1 MLTKTS
7 DELQYL
13 NQLEFL
19 LSQNEYY
26 KALNR
31 TGRMFTV
38 GQNSLTE
45 LVYRSMYSQATISS
59 TNYEIGVNSDW
70 MTILQYAL
78 HFMTKAENESE
89 KVGFEGISNG
99 KNVINTPNIPYDSLS
114 SINSSKCV
122 PQDSSGI
129 GVRLNPLIVSSV
141 QASHKKENGSTVI
154 HSTYKQEVCCNTS
167 SSLPD
172 LHEQIAKGNNVC
184 DLPTFLKFVSNGPSA
199 TTSQDDFET
208 LWSVFHN
215 LYNFL
220 HENKDSK
227 KDCEID
233 KVGCFVFHFYFLKL
247 VPKEK
252 DYSNLSII
260 KHVKTLLCMS
270 AAKHERIN
278 YLNFLFSF
286 SHSNEEITKDNYHV
300 CANNDEWKFDDVL
313 KILSHLPLTVEPNQ
327 YEIVIS
333 SFFHTNRSTSTDV
346 VQYLDQVDEWFE
358 RRAISISIEATGDE
372 IKIIGLIFRVCNVGM
387 NLLSSM
393 FATMKA
399 TSDILVFGN
408 RLRSIHERWRV
419 TLLKKSDVA
428 QCSNPTDKRENECI
442 LPLVNTALQKECDD
456 EKYQPTIEA
465 LEQALKLQV
474 EKRMEAEDKVRIFT
488 NKNNFHDTTLS
499 IQSKANLT
507 KSKAT
512 MNGSYSKNKL
522 ENNHTPIDKI
532 ILNQRAKD
540 IITQMQIG
548 GDVYKNIQS
557 ETVYEKI
564 TEFDELMTSF
574 LLEIDEC
581 DADSSNTLVN
591 KRDVLWFINELKLRL
606 NDIVVKCKLEN
617 EKTNSFA
624 SQLSSILDELICIEQ
639 TFDIAAYAP
648 HDKMKEKEIEIS
660 ILHGK
665 IIQLEENIER
675 IKEESSVG
683 ERAVDNVSKK
693 SMKMKY
699 KKLENKHR
707 FLVSKMQNSISEKD
721 KEIKILKK
729 KLCQEKKNTAR
740 VHTQQNNDLMQHC
753 FHQDT
758 RTENDVITGMNNEL
772 KHHKLMDNNDPN
784 KEAEKLRLHYLV
796 GIIRDLERKLTEQKQ
811 TTQKK
816 WFGSLSLFEA
826 SESVDGESCS
836 SPVLSPEIQYS
847 SKILQ
852 LKEKVAMLENL
863 LQKSNS
869 NLINKRNERATK

>member
-1 MLTKTS
+1 
-7 DELQYL
+7 
-13 NQLEFL
+13 
-19 LSQNEYY
+19 
-26 KALNR
+26 
-31 TGRMFTV
+31 
-38 GQNSLTE
+38 
-45 LVYRSMYSQATISS
+45 
-59 TNYEIGVNSDW
+59 
-70 MTILQYAL
+70 
-78 HFMTKAENESE
+78 
-89 KVGFEGISNG
+89 
-99 KNVINTPNIPYDSLS
+99 
-114 SINSSKCV
+114 
-122 PQDSSGI
+122 
-129 GVRLNPLIVSSV
+129 
-141 QASHKKENGSTVI
+141 
-154 HSTYKQEVCCNTS
+154 
-167 SSLPD
+167 
-172 LHEQIAKGNNVC
+172 
-184 DLPTFLKFVSNGPSA
+184 
-199 TTSQDDFET
+199 
-208 LWSVFHN
+208 
-215 LYNFL
+215 
-220 HENKDSK
+220 
-227 KDCEID
+227 
-233 KVGCFVFHFYFLKL
+233 
-247 VPKEK
+247 
-252 DYSNLSII
+252 
-260 KHVKTLLCMS
+260 
-270 AAKHERIN
+270 
-278 YLNFLFSF
+278 
-286 SHSNEEITKDNYHV
+286 
-300 CANNDEWKFDDVL
+300 
-313 KILSHLPLTVEPNQ
+313 
-327 YEIVIS
+327 
-333 SFFHTNRSTSTDV
+333 
-346 VQYLDQVDEWFE
+346 
-358 RRAISISIEATGDE
+358 
-372 IKIIGLIFRVCNVGM
+372 
-387 NLLSSM
+387 
-393 FATMKA
+393 
-399 TSDILVFGN
+399 
-408 RLRSIHERWRV
+408 
-419 TLLKKSDVA
+419 
-428 QCSNPTDKRENECI
+428 
-442 LPLVNTALQKECDD
+442 
-456 EKYQPTIEA
+456 
-465 LEQALKLQV
+465 
-474 EKRMEAEDKVRIFT
+474 
-488 NKNNFHDTTLS
+488 
-499 IQSKANLT
+499 
-507 KSKAT
+507 

-548 GDVYKNIQS
+548 EDVYKNILS